1 MSLDSDAIKRL
12 PLEGNTVKCKIKD
25 QIEPQADSE
34 QENSHMQELA
44 TVSEDTTM
52 AMASPKAGDGKPSD
66 ARERTTQNQ
75 MTNRA
80 SNANAQGQPPQIN
93 KKVENMNK
101 QGLGQGKAS
110 KNKVKGKRQK
120 GDQIFE
126 AAMVDMKVNKFI
138 KSIKTGVKSGV
149 DTAVKVGM

>member
-1 MSLDSDAIKRL
+1 MSLDSDAIKKL
-12 PLEGNTVKCKIKD
+12 PLEGNTVKCKLKD
-25 QIEPQADSE
+25 QIEPQTDSAP
-34 QENSHMQELA
+34 ENNHMQELA
-44 TVSEDTTM
+44 TVSKDKTM
-52 AMASPKAGDGKPSD
+52 AMANLKQGDGKPSD
-66 ARERTTQNQ
+66 AKERTTQNQ
-75 MTNRA
+75 TNNRA
-80 SNANAQGQPPQIN
+80 SKANAQGQSPQIN
-93 KKVENMNK
+93 KKVENINK

>member
-1 MSLDSDAIKRL
+1 MSLDSDAIKKL

-25 QIEPQADSE
+25 QIEPQTGSE
-34 QENSHMQELA
+34 QEYNHMQELA

-80 SNANAQGQPPQIN
+80 SKANAQGQSPQIN
-93 KKVENMNK
+93 KKVENVNMP
-101 QGLGQGKAS
+101 
-110 KNKVKGKRQK
+110 VKIK
-120 GDQIFE
+120 E
-126 AAMVDMKVNKFI
+126 AVSV
-138 KSIKTGVKSGV
+138 
-149 DTAVKVGM
+149 AVSTFPEG